1 MIVDTRSVNT
11 KISMGRD
18 DPWPGQGTVTFY
30 EVADQS
36 ESNRQKE
43 LKILNLNWLAIFLTK
58 SLPSPKF

>member
-1 MIVDTRSVNT
+1 
-11 KISMGRD
+11 MGRD

-43 LKILNLNWLAIFLTK
+43 LKILNLNWLAIFLTI
-58 SLPSPKF
+58 SSPSPKF